1 MLKGAVNNLL
11 DYDHGGDD
19 GDDDTVVNDDDIG
32 GNGGELLIL
41 INGENY
47 HIEKKSYIKGIQ
59 TKCSTENIIPLSDS
73 LLL

>member
-11 DYDHGGDD
+11 DCDHGGDD
-19 GDDDTVVNDDDIG
+19 GDDGVVVNDDDIG

-47 HIEKKSYIKGIQ
+47 HIEEKKVI
-59 TKCSTENIIPLSDS
+59 
-73 LLL
+73 

>member
-11 DYDHGGDD
+11 DCDHGGDD
-19 GDDDTVVNDDDIG
+19 SDDDVVVNDDDIG

-47 HIEKKSYIKGIQ
+47 HIEKRKIDKRYTDEMLNRKY
-59 TKCSTENIIPLSDS
+59 NPPL
-73 LLL
+73 

>member
-11 DYDHGGDD
+11 DCDLGGDD
-19 GDDDTVVNDDDIG
+19 GDDGVVVNDDDIG

-47 HIEKKSYIKGIQ
+47 HIEKRKLYKRY
-59 TKCSTENIIPLSDS
+59 TNEMLNRKYNPPL
-73 LLL
+73 

>member
-11 DYDHGGDD
+11 DCDHGGDD
-19 GDDDTVVNDDDIG
+19 GDDDVVVNGDDIG

-47 HIEKKSYIKGIQ
+47 HIEKRKIDKRYKNEMLNR
-59 TKCSTENIIPLSDS
+59 KYNPPL
-73 LLL
+73 